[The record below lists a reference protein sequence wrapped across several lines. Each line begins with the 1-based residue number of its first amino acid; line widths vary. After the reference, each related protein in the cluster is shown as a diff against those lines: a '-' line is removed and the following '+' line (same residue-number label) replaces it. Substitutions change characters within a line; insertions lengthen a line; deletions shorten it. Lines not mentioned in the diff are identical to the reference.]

1 MPRLLRARGARPATA
16 SPLMSVMNCRR
27 RRSSIRRAPALAS
40 AGQSTAASACRRGGA
55 KSLGPPH
62 RPPRRSTLQLSFA
75 ALH

>member
-1 MPRLLRARGARPATA
+1 MPRLLRARGARPVTA

-40 AGQSTAASACRRGGA
+40 AGQSTAASA